1 MRRYS
6 TGVTYQGDAYQGD
19 GEFDTLFQMRINF
32 PVPLIPVPLIPVPLI
47 HSDTLKKQDL
57 KSS

>member
-6 TGVTYQGDAYQGD
+6 TGVTYQGD

-32 PVPLIPVPLIPVPLI
+32 PVPLI